1 VHRAG
6 ARHLRLADRGRRR
19 LRRPAARM
27 RRRRGRRTG
36 ACGRRRDDARCGTE
50 ATVNRALPRYNPAM
64 APRPV
69 MLAVALAVSACA
81 APGPRPPALA
91 PDELLAASRS
101 DPSASVDIV
110 SRDA

>member
-1 VHRAG
+1 
-6 ARHLRLADRGRRR
+6 
-19 LRRPAARM
+19 
-27 RRRRGRRTG
+27 

-110 SRDA
+110 SRDAVFALDDAMRAFVARHVDGGARPGVRL